1 MSRIKRGWGLT
12 KKSWALLNENRELIR
27 FPLYGAVATI
37 VPAIVFLG
45 PGLYLFDKDQ
55 LAGAIPLVV
64 IGVYALSVIG
74 FYFSVGLAAC
84 ADMIFRG
91 QQATVSDGLAVA
103 RSRFAQICGWAAIS
117 TAISA
122 VMGLLENQGG
132 IGGQIAARLVGMAWS
147 LVTFLA
153 VPVIAIE
160 GTGPFETIKRS
171 ASMFKSRWGQQ
182 ITGNIAIGAA
192 VFLFGMLPAVALI
205 VIGLAVW
212 SSASFLGALLV
223 IVGALLFAVSL
234 LISKALSGIFG
245 VALYRYALDGEAVGG
260 SNERQQLAR
269 GIALVPEGR
278 RLFPSLTVGENLQ
291 LAATNGRRGAWTQER
306 VLEAFPVLRDL
317 LERPSTALSGGQ
329 QQLVAIARALVC
341 NPAFLLCDEV
351 SLGLS
356 PLVVD
361 EVYRLLAL
369 ARRDGMAI
377 LLVEQNVRRALVESD
392 RYVCIQKGRVVLEG
406 ISASADHHAVAQA
419 YFGV

>member
-12 KKSWALLNENRELIR
+12 KKSWALLNEHRSLIR

-37 VPAIVFLG
+37 VPAVVFLG
-45 PGLYLFDKDQ
+45 PGLYLFDKNE

-91 QQATVSDGLAVA
+91 QEATVADGLAVA
-103 RSRFAQICGWAAIS
+103 RSRFAQICGWAAVS

-122 VMGLLENQGG
+122 VMGVLENQGG

-160 GTGPFETIKRS
+160 GTGPVGTIKRS
-171 ASMFKSRWGQQ
+171 ASMFRQRWGQQ

-192 VFLFGMLPAVALI
+192 IFLFGMLPAIVLI
-205 VIGLAVW
+205 VAGVAVW

-223 IVGALLFAVSL
+223 VIGALMFAVAL
-234 LISKALSGIFG
+234 LVSKALSGIFG

-260 SNERQQLAR
+260 FT
-269 GIALVPEGR
+269 PE
-278 RLFPSLTVGENLQ
+278 E
-291 LAATNGRRGAWTQER
+291 
-306 VLEAFPVLRDL
+306 LESAVK
-317 LERPSTALSGGQ
+317 T
-329 QQLVAIARALVC
+329 
-341 NPAFLLCDEV
+341 
-351 SLGLS
+351 
-356 PLVVD
+356 
-361 EVYRLLAL
+361 
-369 ARRDGMAI
+369 
-377 LLVEQNVRRALVESD
+377 
-392 RYVCIQKGRVVLEG
+392 KGRG
-406 ISASADHHAVAQA
+406 RSATPPGATPGTV
-419 YFGV
+419 